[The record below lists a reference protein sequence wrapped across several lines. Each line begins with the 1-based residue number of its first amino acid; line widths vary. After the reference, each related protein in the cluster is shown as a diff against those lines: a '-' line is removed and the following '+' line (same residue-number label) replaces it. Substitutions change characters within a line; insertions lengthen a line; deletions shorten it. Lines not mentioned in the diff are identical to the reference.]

1 MTYVETLQPYSDF
14 EIKGKLSWYES
25 KDSSFY
31 VKQFNYKLTQYAP
44 SVYAEIYF
52 TLPDD
57 EFMEFKQIDSLA
69 IKDRIVEVWFEPEL
83 YNAITNKSYF
93 PGPFKFCVV
102 NYSYIKT
109 GAVTDYELRGSDLN
123 FVKIIKLECVD
134 PVFYQMTLQDKI
146 RSFGKTT
153 VSEVTEKILKE
164 NGAKIKRIDGTS
176 YAFPWLQTQI
186 TDYEMIRSMLPY
198 AKSSEGN
205 LVYHLLLFN
214 EEAYFCPISNSE
226 VSDFKTVIDMDKT
239 IDASVVSYDQKVII
253 EKYGSR
259 EMKAINSGHYNFNAA
274 TPEKMNKQSYV
285 GGRSGLKQHA
295 DVGLR
300 YINGALDDEELSKI
314 YVSNLRQ
321 RIHTFSRIL
330 NINTLSIPE
339 ITPFHC
345 VELISQEN
353 GDTKEMDGLYYVG
366 AVDYRFSNSNV
377 GLLPNTMSLYLFS
390 EVDSKGAESPE
401 GSAIK

>member
-1 MTYVETLQPYSDF
+1 MTYIETFQPYSDF

-25 KDSSFY
+25 KDSPVY
-31 VKQFNYKLTQYAP
+31 IKQFNYKLTQYAP
-44 SVYAEIYF
+44 SVYAEIYL
-52 TLPDD
+52 TLSDS
-57 EFMEFKQIDSLA
+57 EFLEFKQIDSLA
-69 IKDRIVEVWFEPEL
+69 IKDRIIEVWFEPEL
-83 YNAITNKSYF
+83 YSTTTKKSYF

-102 NYSYIKT
+102 NYSYVKSDS
-109 GAVTDYELRGSDLN
+109 VTDYELRGFGLD
-123 FVKIIKLECVD
+123 FVKIIKLECID
-134 PVFYQMTLQDKI
+134 PIFYQMTLQDKI

-153 VSEVTEKILKE
+153 VSEVAEKILKE
-164 NGAKIKRIDGTS
+164 NGAKIKRIDKTDYS
-176 YAFPWLQTQI
+176 FPWLQTQT

-226 VSDFKTVIDMDKT
+226 VSEFKAVIDIDKT
-239 IDASVVSYDQKVII
+239 IDASVVSYNQKMII

-259 EMKAINSGHYNFNAA
+259 EMKIVNSGYYNFNAV
-274 TPEKMNKQSYV
+274 TPEKMNKQSYIS
-285 GGRSGLKQHA
+285 GRSGLKQHA
-295 DVGLR
+295 NVGLR
-300 YINGALDDEELSKI
+300 YINGVLDDEELSKI

-330 NINTLSIPE
+330 NIVTLSIPE

-345 VELISQEN
+345 IELISQKN

-366 AVDYRFSNSNV
+366 AVDYRFSNANV

-390 EVDSKGAESPE
+390 EVDSEGAESPE